1 MIKHIVLLNWKDD
14 VSEQQIDSVTSGFR
28 RLKEEIPEIV
38 GYSFGRDA
46 GFYRGNADYVLIAEF
61 KTEADLKKYVVHPRH
76 QDFLKNIAGPIL
88 SSFQSAQYRVE
99 D

>member
-61 KTEADLKKYVVHPRH
+61 KTEAGFKKVRCTPATSRLLEEYCRAYLVV
-76 QDFLKNIAGPIL
+76 FSISPI
-88 SSFQSAQYRVE
+88 
-99 D
+99 